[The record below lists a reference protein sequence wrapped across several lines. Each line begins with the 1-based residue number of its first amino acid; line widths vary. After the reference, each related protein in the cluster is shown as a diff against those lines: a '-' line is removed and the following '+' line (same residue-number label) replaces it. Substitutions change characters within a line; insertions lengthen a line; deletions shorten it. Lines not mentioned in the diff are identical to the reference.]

1 MINSVLFV
9 IFFNLLYFHGRGIV
23 LIFDNL
29 KQKNLNLYTLPLNL
43 FYPFISLF
51 FIGNLTLILNFFLP
65 VKSLF
70 FQIFLFFPILFN
82 FKKIEIPNYSVNN
95 LIKYLFLPGILG
107 LSTLSIGLAYDAG
120 LYHLNSQLWIRESN
134 VPIGLYNIH
143 FRYGYSSLIEYISAN
158 FWLNNNF
165 IILHFINLSF
175 LSSFLN
181 FIFYFITENENKS
194 FKQFGYFIIIF
205 GFFDNFGYSG
215 GRNGF
220 LDIEA
225 VSKHDT
231 PFAILFVLSNLFLI
245 YIYKNK
251 RATKMEL
258 FTISL
263 LILFSIQMRV
273 FGIITLILLIFT
285 ILKINWTVVKTTKT
299 LLTSVVLGFIFTLK
313 NILISGCMF
322 FPVEISCFES
332 LDWYVKKSASIE
344 AESLASFHKSYQVGR
359 NLIFWFEDWLSKPI
373 NKTTIINFLISFV
386 LILIFKRL
394 YYIKVEKFQN
404 YFFIYIYYL
413 ILVIF
418 WFMTAP
424 GIRLGLGVF
433 CLSFAILSL
442 NAEKNIVR
450 FKYFDKNIFIISGLV
465 LVTFLMPR
473 LENYEKLFV
482 DPFRVI
488 NLEPKYPKYINN
500 EYFGVTTENNDLCWI
515 KINCISYRD
524 GVIKRK
530 IQKSEIG
537 LFKVYRITN

>member
-9 IFFNLLYFHGRGIV
+9 IFFNLMYFHGRGIV

-29 KQKNLNLYTLPLNL
+29 KQKNLNLFKLPLNL
-43 FYPFISLF
+43 FYPLISLF

-65 VKSLF
+65 VKSFF
-70 FQIFLFFPILFN
+70 FQILLFFPILFN
-82 FKKIEIPNYSVNN
+82 FKKLETPSYSVNN

-165 IILHFINLSF
+165 ILLHFINLSF

-181 FIFYFITENENKS
+181 FIFYFITENPNKS

-231 PFAILFVLSNLFLI
+231 PFAILFVLSNLFLFH
-245 YIYKNK
+245 IYKNK
-251 RATKMEL
+251 CATKIEL

-273 FGIITLILLIFT
+273 FGIITLIFLIFT
-285 ILKINWTVVKTTKT
+285 ILKINWTLVKTTKT
-299 LLTSVVLGFIFTLK
+299 LLTSVILGFIFTLK

-344 AESLASFHKSYQVGR
+344 AQSLSSFHKSYQVGT

-373 NKTTIINFLISFV
+373 NKTTIINFLISFI

-394 YYIKVEKFQN
+394 YYIKVEKYQN

-413 ILVIF
+413 ILVFF

-424 GIRLGLGVF
+424 GG
-433 CLSFAILSL
+433 
-442 NAEKNIVR
+442 KVR
-450 FKYFDKNIFIISGLV
+450 FRGF
-465 LVTFLMPR
+465 
-473 LENYEKLFV
+473 
-482 DPFRVI
+482 
-488 NLEPKYPKYINN
+488 
-500 EYFGVTTENNDLCWI
+500 
-515 KINCISYRD
+515 
-524 GVIKRK
+524 
-530 IQKSEIG
+530 
-537 LFKVYRITN
+537 LFKLCHFKLKR